1 MSVFYGDDAHAA
13 ADRYTLTALAYE
25 RAQRLSDIISD
36 NPEYSDEHNVLEV

>member
-25 RAQRLSDIISD
+25 RAQRLSDILSD
-36 NPEYSDEHNVLEV
+36 NPEYSESHDLLEV